1 MCCLQCFETCNRNLN
16 IKMEQHLRRFVD
28 IYTKALKEN
37 NAAIFAGAGLS
48 IPAGFVD
55 WKNLLRDIAK
65 DLNLDI
71 DKENDLIAIAQYHYN
86 EKGNNRRR
94 LNQLLIDEFTQGTSV
109 TPNHKILAALP
120 IQTYWTTNYDKL
132 IEKAIEEEGK
142 TPDAKITQENL
153 STNIPRRDA
162 VVYKMH
168 GDVSLPDQAILTK
181 DDYEGYNEKRPL
193 YTTALQGDLVSKT
206 FLFIGFSFDDPNLEY
221 ILSRIRILL
230 GQNQRDH
237 YCFFKRI
244 NRKDFTTDT
253 DFHYAEIRHQL
264 KINDLRRYSINA
276 LLINDYLEITEVL
289 SAIQK
294 KVLRSNIF
302 ISGAAKVY
310 DPKTE
315 SEAFSFVYKL
325 SYAISKEKYKIVSG
339 VGHGIG
345 RIVISGALEFV
356 FTTKYRHLDNALV
369 LRPFPL
375 AFTGKQSKADRNLEY
390 RTEMMKHAGIALF
403 IFGNK
408 DDGKGSWKL
417 SNGMIEEFDV
427 AVTQKV
433 IPIPVGATGFASEE
447 LWNKVMASP
456 LLYNYPNNPDLLDA
470 LKQIGDKSK
479 TDDELINQ
487 ILKAIS
493 ILQNNF

>member
-1 MCCLQCFETCNRNLN
+1 
-16 IKMEQHLRRFVD
+16 MEQHLSRFVD
-28 IYTKALKEN
+28 AYTKAIKES

-48 IPAGFVD
+48 IPAGFVN
-55 WKNLLRDIAK
+55 WKNLLRDIAAELK
-65 DLNLDI
+65 LDI
-71 DKENDLIAIAQYHYN
+71 DRENDLIAIAQYHYN
-86 EKGNNRRR
+86 EKGNNRHR

-109 TPNHKILAALP
+109 TANHRILAGLP

-142 TPDAKITQENL
+142 TPDTKITQENL
-153 STNIPRRDA
+153 STNIPKRDA

-193 YTTALQGDLVSKT
+193 FTTALQGDLVAKT

-244 NRKDFTTDT
+244 NRKDYKTDA
-253 DFHYAEIRHQL
+253 DFHYDEIKQEL
-264 KINDLRRYSINA
+264 KVKDLRRYSINA
-276 LLINDYLEITEVL
+276 LLIDDYGDITKVL

-302 ISGAAKVY
+302 ISGAAKIY
-310 DPKTE
+310 DPRTE
-315 SEAFSFVYKL
+315 REALSFVHKL
-325 SYAISKEKYKIVSG
+325 SYSISAKGYKIVSG
-339 VGHGIG
+339 VGYGIG
-345 RIVISGALEFV
+345 SAVINGATEYV
-356 FTTKYRHLDNALV
+356 FSTKYRHLDDALV
-369 LRPFPL
+369 LRPFPQVV
-375 AFTGKQSKADRNLEY
+375 TGTKSKEERNLEY
-390 RTEMMKHAGIALF
+390 RQEMMKHAGLALF

-408 DDGKGSWKL
+408 DDEKGGVKI
-417 SNGMIEEFDV
+417 SNGMIEEFEV
-427 AVTQKV
+427 AIAQGV
-433 IPIPVGATGFASEE
+433 IPIPVGATGYASEE
-447 LWNKVMASP
+447 LWNRVMASP
-456 LLYNYPNNPDLLDA
+456 SLYPKNSDLMDA
-470 LKQIGDKSK
+470 LKQIGDPSLN
-479 TDDELINQ
+479 DDDLINQ

-493 ILQNNF
+493 ILQSNF

>member
-1 MCCLQCFETCNRNLN
+1 
-16 IKMEQHLRRFVD
+16 MEQHLNRFID
-28 IYTKALKEN
+28 TFTKSIKEN

-48 IPAGFVD
+48 IPAGFVN
-55 WKNLLRDIAK
+55 WKNLLREIAVE
-65 DLNLDI
+65 LNLDI

-86 EKGNNRRR
+86 ENGNNRHK
-94 LNQLLIDEFTQGTSV
+94 LNQLLIEEFTQGTSV

-132 IEKAIEEEGK
+132 IEKAFEEEGK
-142 TPDAKITQENL
+142 TPDTKITQENL
-153 STNIPRRDA
+153 STNIPKRDA

-193 YTTALQGDLVSKT
+193 YTTALQGDLVAKT

-237 YCFFKRI
+237 YCFFKKV
-244 NRKDFTTDT
+244 NRKDFKSDT
-253 DFHYAEIRHQL
+253 DFNYAEIQHQL
-264 KINDLRRYSINA
+264 KIKDLRRYSINA
-276 LLINDYLEITEVL
+276 LLIDDYSEITEVL

-310 DPKTE
+310 DPRTE
-315 SEAFSFVYKL
+315 KDALSFVHKL
-325 SYAISKEKYKIVSG
+325 SYRISSKGYKIVSG

-345 RIVISGALEFV
+345 SAVINGAMEYV
-356 FTTKYRHLDNALV
+356 FSTKYRHLDDALV
-369 LRPFPL
+369 LRPFPQVV
-375 AFTGKQSKADRNLEY
+375 TGTKSKEERNLEY
-390 RTEMMKHAGIALF
+390 RNEMMRHTGIALF

-408 DDGKGSWKL
+408 DDEKGSWKL
-417 SNGMIEEFDV
+417 SNGMIEEFEV
-427 AVTQKV
+427 AITQGV
-433 IPIPVGATGFASEE
+433 IPLPVGATGYTSEE
-447 LWNKVMASP
+447 LWNKVMTKP
-456 LLYNYPNNPDLLDA
+456 ELYYPHNPDLFDA
-470 LKQIGDKSK
+470 LKQIGDKSLI
-479 TDDELINQ
+479 DNELINQ

-493 ILQNNF
+493 ILQNHF

>member
-1 MCCLQCFETCNRNLN
+1 
-16 IKMEQHLRRFVD
+16 MEQHLNRFVD
-28 IYTKALKEN
+28 TYTKAIKEN

-48 IPAGFVD
+48 IPAGFVN
-55 WKNLLRDIAK
+55 WKNLLRDIAAE
-65 DLNLDI
+65 LNLDI

-86 EKGNNRRR
+86 EKGNNRHK
-94 LNQLLIDEFTQGTSV
+94 LNQLLIEEFTQGTSV
-109 TPNHKILAALP
+109 TTNHKILAALP

-142 TPDAKITQENL
+142 TPDTKITQENL
-153 STNIPRRDA
+153 STNIPKRDA

-193 YTTALQGDLVSKT
+193 YTTALQGDLVAKT

-237 YCFFKRI
+237 YCFFKKA
-244 NRKDFTTDT
+244 NRKDFKTDA
-253 DFHYAEIRHQL
+253 DFNYAEIKHQL
-264 KINDLRRYSINA
+264 KIKDLRRYSINA
-276 LLINDYLEITEVL
+276 LLIDDYSEITEVL

-310 DPKTE
+310 DPRTE
-315 SEAFSFVYKL
+315 RDALSFVHKL
-325 SYAISKEKYKIVSG
+325 SYKISSKGYKIVSG
-339 VGHGIG
+339 VGYGIG
-345 RIVISGALEFV
+345 SAVINGATEYV
-356 FTTKYRHLDNALV
+356 FSTKHRHLDDALV
-369 LRPFPL
+369 LRPFPQVV
-375 AFTGKQSKADRNLEY
+375 TGTKSKEERNLEY
-390 RTEMMKHAGIALF
+390 RNEMMRHADLALF

-408 DDGKGSWKL
+408 DDEKGYWKI
-417 SNGMIEEFDV
+417 SNGMIEEFEI
-427 AVTQKV
+427 ATQQGV
-433 IPIPVGATGFASEE
+433 IPIPVGATGYASEE
-447 LWNKVMASP
+447 LWEKVLASP
-456 LLYNYPNNPDLLDA
+456 VLFYPNNSDLLNA
-470 LKQIGDKSK
+470 IKQIGNKSL
-479 TDDELINQ
+479 TDDELIDQ

-493 ILQNNF
+493 ILQNHF

>member
-1 MCCLQCFETCNRNLN
+1 MEAHLN
-16 IKMEQHLRRFVD
+16 RFVD
-28 IYTKALKEN
+28 IYTKAIKDN

-48 IPAGFVD
+48 IPVGFVN
-55 WKNLLRDIAK
+55 WKNLLRDIAA
-65 DLNLDI
+65 DLKLDI

-86 EKGNNRRR
+86 EKGNNRHR

-109 TPNHKILAALP
+109 TQNHRILASLP

-142 TPDAKITQENL
+142 TPDTKITQENL

-162 VVYKMH
+162 IVYKMH

-193 YTTALQGDLVSKT
+193 YTTALQGDLVAKT
-206 FLFIGFSFDDPNLEY
+206 FLFVGFSFDDPNLEY

-237 YCFFKRI
+237 YCFFKKI
-244 NRKDFTTDT
+244 NRKDFSTDA
-253 DFHYAEIRHQL
+253 DFHYAEIKQEL
-264 KINDLRRYSINA
+264 KVKDLRRYSINA
-276 LLINDYLEITEVL
+276 LLIDDYGDITKVL

-310 DPKTE
+310 DPRTE
-315 SEAFSFVYKL
+315 REALSFVHKL
-325 SYAISKEKYKIVSG
+325 SYSISSKGYKIVSG
-339 VGHGIG
+339 VGYGIG
-345 RIVISGALEFV
+345 SAVINGATEYIFS
-356 FTTKYRHLDNALV
+356 TKYRHLDDALV
-369 LRPFPL
+369 LRPFPQVV
-375 AFTGKQSKADRNLEY
+375 TGTKSKEERNLEY
-390 RTEMMKHAGIALF
+390 RQEMMKHAGIALF

-408 DDGKGSWKL
+408 DDGKGSWKI
-417 SNGMIEEFDV
+417 SNGMIEEFEL
-427 AVTQKV
+427 AIKQGV
-433 IPIPVGATGFASEE
+433 IPLPVGATGYASEE
-447 LWNKVMASP
+447 LWNKVMAKPS
-456 LLYNYPNNPDLLDA
+456 LYYPNNTELLDA
-470 LKQIGDKSK
+470 IKKIGDKIK
-479 TDDELINQ
+479 TDEELIAQ

>member
-1 MCCLQCFETCNRNLN
+1 
-16 IKMEQHLRRFVD
+16 MEQHLNRFVD
-28 IYTKALKEN
+28 TYSKAVKEN

-48 IPAGFVD
+48 IPAGFVN
-55 WKNLLRDIAK
+55 WKNLLRDIAAE
-65 DLNLDI
+65 LNLDI
-71 DKENDLIAIAQYHYN
+71 DRENDLIAVAQYHFN
-86 EKGNNRRR
+86 EKGNNRHK

-109 TPNHKILAALP
+109 TTNHKILAALP

-142 TPDAKITQENL
+142 TADTKITQENL
-153 STNIPRRDA
+153 STNISKRDA

-193 YTTALQGDLVSKT
+193 FTTALQGDLVAKT

-237 YCFFKRI
+237 YCFFKKI
-244 NRKDFTTDT
+244 SRKDFSTDA
-253 DFHYAEIRHQL
+253 DYNYAEIKQQL
-264 KINDLRRYSINA
+264 KVKDLRRYSINA
-276 LLINDYLEITEVL
+276 LLIANYPEITKVL

-302 ISGAAKVY
+302 ISGAAKIY
-310 DPKTE
+310 DPRTE
-315 SEAFSFVYKL
+315 DEAFSFVHKL
-325 SYAISKEKYKIVSG
+325 SFAISSRGYKIVSG

-345 RIVISGALEFV
+345 KIVISGALEFV
-356 FTTKYRHLDNALV
+356 FSTKYRHLDEALV
-369 LRPFPL
+369 LRPFPITV
-375 AFTGKQSKADRNLEY
+375 TGTQNKAERNLEY
-390 RTEMMKHAGIALF
+390 RNEMMKHAGIAIF

-408 DDGKGSWKL
+408 DDGEGQWKL
-417 SNGMIEEFDV
+417 SNGVFEEFDV
-427 AVTQKV
+427 AIKQNV
-433 IPIPVGATGFASEE
+433 IPIPVGATGFAAEV
-447 LWNKVMASP
+447 LWNKVLSTP
-456 LLYNYPNNPDLLDA
+456 KDYYPDSKDLLDA
-470 LKQIGDKSK
+470 IKLLGDKSL
-479 TDDELINQ
+479 TDDELVNQ

-493 ILQNNF
+493 ILQNHF

>member
-1 MCCLQCFETCNRNLN
+1 
-16 IKMEQHLRRFVD
+16 MEQHLNRFVD
-28 IYTKALKEN
+28 TFTKSIKES
-37 NAAIFAGAGLS
+37 NAAIFAGTGLS
-48 IPAGFVD
+48 IPAGFVN
-55 WKNLLRDIAK
+55 WKNLLREIAVE
-65 DLNLDI
+65 LNLDI

-86 EKGNNRRR
+86 EKGNNRHK
-94 LNQLLIDEFTQGTSV
+94 LNQLLIEEFTQGTSV

-142 TPDAKITQENL
+142 TPDTKITQENL
-153 STNIPRRDA
+153 STNIPKRDA

-193 YTTALQGDLVSKT
+193 YTTALQGDLVAKT

-237 YCFFKRI
+237 YCFFKKV
-244 NRKDFTTDT
+244 NRKDFKSDA
-253 DFHYAEIRHQL
+253 DFNYAEIQHQL
-264 KINDLRRYSINA
+264 KIKDLRRYSINA
-276 LLINDYLEITEVL
+276 LLIDDYSEITEVL

-310 DPKTE
+310 DPRTE
-315 SEAFSFVYKL
+315 KDTLSFVHKL
-325 SYAISKEKYKIVSG
+325 SYRISSKGYKIVSG
-339 VGHGIG
+339 AGYGIG
-345 RIVISGALEFV
+345 SAVINGATEYV
-356 FTTKYRHLDNALV
+356 FSTKYRHLDDALV
-369 LRPFPL
+369 LRPFPQVV
-375 AFTGKQSKADRNLEY
+375 TGTKSKDERNLEY
-390 RTEMMKHAGIALF
+390 RNEMMRHAGIALF

-408 DDGKGSWKL
+408 DDEKGSWKL
-417 SNGMIEEFDV
+417 SNGMIEEFKV
-427 AVTQKV
+427 AIKQGV
-433 IPIPVGATGFASEE
+433 IPIPVGATGYTSEE
-447 LWNKVMASP
+447 LWNKVMTKP
-456 LLYNYPNNPDLLDA
+456 ELYDPHNPDLLDA
-470 LKQIGDKSK
+470 LKQIGDKSLI
-479 TDDELINQ
+479 DDELINQ

-493 ILQNNF
+493 ILQNHF